1 MVLPWVLVLHPL
13 IDKGES
19 LEPGTL
25 QAGSVKAVAIRFD
38 LAFDLA
44 SDLVLHLVFH
54 LVFVLVFVP
63 VFVLVFVLLIAKES
77 PVTLVL

>member
-19 LEPGTL
+19 LERGTL
-25 QAGSVKAVAIRFD
+25 QTRNVKAVAIRFD

-44 SDLVLHLVFH
+44 FD
-54 LVFVLVFVP
+54 LVFVLAFVP
-63 VFVLVFVLLIAKES
+63 MFVLAFVLRIAKES
-77 PVTLVL
+77 PVKLVL

>member
-25 QAGSVKAVAIRFD
+25 QAGSVQAVAIRFD
-38 LAFDLA
+38 LAFGFAFD
-44 SDLVLHLVFH
+44 

-77 PVTLVL
+77 PVKLVL

>member
-1 MVLPWVLVLHPL
+1 MHPL

-25 QAGSVKAVAIRFD
+25 QAGSVQAVAIRFD
-38 LAFDLA
+38 LAFGFAFD
-44 SDLVLHLVFH
+44 

-77 PVTLVL
+77 PVKLVL